1 MTDSPEQ
8 DYQDHLNR
16 QSNCGEADLV
26 EILTPQ
32 EIDEHIA
39 RIKFNRMSGFEQFR
53 ERFIRQMDG
62 FFTRIN

>member
-16 QSNCGEADLV
+16 QSNCSESDLGEIMTA
-26 EILTPQ
+26 EQ
-32 EIDEHIA
+32 IDEHISK
-39 RIKFNRMSGFEQFR
+39 IKFNRMTAAEVN
-53 ERFIRQMDG
+53 ENLVKMDG

>member
-16 QSNCGEADLV
+16 QSNCSESDLGEIMTA
-26 EILTPQ
+26 EQ
-32 EIDEHIA
+32 IDEHISK
-39 RIKFNRMSGFEQFR
+39 IKFNRMTTFEKFR